1 MVDDVPLPPPLIKK
15 KKERKKTENARKLTS
30 GLLDKTRESME
41 RKGGRER
48 ERWERERER
57 EIESFSIDFLFNV
70 SSIVGERGR
79 VIQT

>member
-15 KKERKKTENARKLTS
+15 KRKREKKKTENARKLTS

-48 ERWERERER
+48 EGR
-57 EIESFSIDFLFNV
+57 
-70 SSIVGERGR
+70 ERGR
-79 VIQT
+79 EK